1 MGRTEEAFMP
11 ADMVRR
17 VLAAAGTDVV
27 LVGGQALAFWMD
39 RYGIEPT
46 DTSVPAVTRDV
57 DFFTHD
63 AAQGRSLHA
72 FAKAIGGQPA
82 FATPEAI
89 TALVGSAVAPAEPG
103 RVYNVDLLH
112 SVVGLKRKA
121 LVENAVHV
129 ELPGLASE
137 LRVMHP
143 LDVLQSRNANLHT
156 LADKQ
161 DAVGQ
166 MQLRLAI
173 KVARRYL
180 EETIDGIE
188 TSRLAARAIER
199 ATLDAIGGVIGYAS
213 EDAAKKNAA
222 RYGIHLADTIPAWRV
237 RSATFWTRQ
246 WPHVRERMS
255 PGYAARCELLA
266 GRKPT
271 QG

>member
-1 MGRTEEAFMP
+1 MARAEEAFMP

-39 RYGIEPT
+39 RYGVEAT
-46 DTSVPAVTRDV
+46 DASMPAVTRDV

-63 AAQGRSLHA
+63 AARGRSLHA
-72 FAKAIGGQPA
+72 FANAIGGQPA

-112 SVVGLKRKA
+112 SIVGLDRKA
-121 LVENAVHV
+121 LVENAVHLV
-129 ELPGLASE
+129 LPGLSSE

-143 LDVLQSRNANLHT
+143 LDVLQSRNANLHE
-156 LADKQ
+156 LAEKQ

-173 KVARRYL
+173 EVARRYL
-180 EETIDGIE
+180 EETIDDIE
-188 TSRLAARAIER
+188 SRGLAARATER
-199 ATLDAIGGVIGYAS
+199 AALDAIGSVAEYAS

-222 RYGIHLADTIPAWRV
+222 RYGIHLADAIPAWRI
-237 RSATFWTRQ
+237 RSAAFWSRQ
-246 WPHVRERMS
+246 WPRLRKRMS
-255 PGYAARCELLA
+255 PDYAARCESLA
-266 GRKPT
+266 GRKPA
-271 QG
+271 